1 MTTYRFYLLD
11 KDGSAVGPPHCAR
24 CQDDHAALMYAW
36 QFSAGIAVEIMADDL
51 RRIAVLP
58 ADTSGRSLRS

>member
-24 CQDDHAALMYAW
+24 CQNDEAALMYAW

-58 ADTSGRSLRS
+58 AEAGPPRS

>member
-11 KDGSAVGPPHCAR
+11 KDGSTVGPPHSAQCR
-24 CQDDHAALMYAW
+24 DDAAALIYAW

-51 RRIAVLP
+51 RCIAVLP
-58 ADTSGRSLRS
+58 ADAGPPRR